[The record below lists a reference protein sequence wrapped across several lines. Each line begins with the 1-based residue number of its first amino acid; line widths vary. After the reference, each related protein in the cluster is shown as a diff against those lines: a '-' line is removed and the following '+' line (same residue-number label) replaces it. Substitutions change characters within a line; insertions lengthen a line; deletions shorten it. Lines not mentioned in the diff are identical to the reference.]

1 MRKKVLALVTA
12 LMLIISV
19 STAAYAANGFNK
31 AVFDNAA
38 DVSMKRDDMTGQLV
52 AVSESLLGIDGIA
65 FPESGGGYVNTYMGV
80 SISDSMNLSLLVFK
94 YYASDWAFINRAII
108 KIGDKR
114 YTFDNLGTSYN
125 VLRDARINE
134 TFSIEITSKSMQMMT
149 DLINHRDEEI
159 KIRLHGTERDV
170 DFVLTDEMK
179 NGIINI
185 WNLYVAGGG
194 TSKESM
200 QMVDIGTE
208 ITVTVSQD

>member
-1 MRKKVLALVTA
+1 MKKRLVALITILLLVA
-12 LMLIISV
+12 SLSL
-19 STAAYAANGFNK
+19 STFAANGFNK
-31 AVFDNAA
+31 AVFDNAE

-114 YTFDNLGTSYN
+114 YTFDNLDTSYN
-125 VLRDARINE
+125 VLKDARINE

-149 DLINHRDEEI
+149 DLINHRDEDI
-159 KIRLHGTERDV
+159 KIRLHGTKRDI

-208 ITVTVSQD
+208 ITVTVGQD